1 MNRNQK
7 HACIIFFICL
17 AYAIVRYCVLGNVP
31 ITDIPLFITNKALA
45 MTGLLLFGFAGL
57 TSDKN
62 DRRTKGIL
70 ATAIVFIHVLAT
82 LVLYSHD
89 YFEKFGYSVQTDDLS
104 KQHMY
109 WYAQVSMLAS
119 IIASLCLVMLL
130 RASDRQSHSQ
140 TEKSLVPGLGRIVL
154 FCILLHLAF
163 MGWKGWLDV
172 SSWPGSLPPITLL
185 GAIAC
190 IIFLLIS
197 SRR

>member
-17 AYAIVRYCVLGNVP
+17 TYAITRYCVLGDVP

-70 ATAIVFIHVLAT
+70 ATAVVFIHVLAT

-89 YFEKFGYSVQTDDLS
+89 YFKKLGDSSE
-104 KQHMY
+104 QHMY
-109 WYAQVSMLAS
+109 WYAQISMLAS
-119 IIASLCLVMLL
+119 IIASLCLVILL
-130 RASDRQSHSQ
+130 RASDRQSQSQ

-154 FCILLHLAF
+154 ICILLHLAF

-185 GAIAC
+185 GTVAC